1 MKIVC
6 IILIIILMFL
16 GIEVRD
22 IDENSLAEKYC
33 KKHKYAEF
41 SSVKKNIES
50 LSIIGSVIFFVIALI
65 LFVFIFSI

>member
-6 IILIIILMFL
+6 IILIIILAFL

-41 SSVKKNIES
+41 SSIKKKI
-50 LSIIGSVIFFVIALI
+50 
-65 LFVFIFSI
+65 